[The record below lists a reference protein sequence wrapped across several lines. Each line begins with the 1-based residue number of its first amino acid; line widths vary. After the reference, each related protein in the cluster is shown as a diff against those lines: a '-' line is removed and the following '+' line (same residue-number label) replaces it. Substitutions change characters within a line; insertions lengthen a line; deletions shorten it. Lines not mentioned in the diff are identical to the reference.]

1 MAKTVSMAQVDP
13 NAVANQPVKFTVT
26 VANSDAAAVTLSSLY
41 ISEQSDTGANV
52 GQPQYLV
59 SNVPLNLGNP
69 IITAAGSVSYG
80 FQVVFNSP
88 NTPGQSPNNAPGGAV
103 PSNNAYPANPYVTL
117 QAIAQTSDGSVFST
131 TIMVPVLSAVAPF
144 PIPEGGALQF
154 RQGSNLMTLALMG
167 AL

>member
-13 NAVANQPVKFTVT
+13 NAVANQAIKFTVT

-41 ISEQSDTGANV
+41 ISEMTDTGANV

-59 SNVPLNLGNP
+59 PNVPLNVGNP
-69 IITAAGSVSYG
+69 VINAAGSASYG

-103 PSNNAYPANPYVTL
+103 PSNNAYPANPYVIL
-117 QAIAQTSDGSVFST
+117 QAVGQTSDGSVFSAS
-131 TIMVPVLSAVAPF
+131 IMVPVLSAVAPF
-144 PIPEGGALQF
+144 PVPEGGAFQF
-154 RQGSNLMTLALMG
+154 RQGANFINLIMLG
-167 AL
+167 AI